1 MQVVEDITTGDG
13 IKELTKK
20 ILKSKITKNQL
31 DDYLDYLA
39 NKNKSSKQNKYTKE
53 KQNEQEISQ

>member
-39 NKNKSSKQNKYTKE
+39 NKSLKQNKYTKE